1 MSPFIWFIRRIL
13 ALVLGVAGVAC
24 GLWLHFT
31 QGDTGGALACIAGA
45 GLIASI
51 LINE

>member
-1 MSPFIWFIRRIL
+1 MNPAMWFIRRIL

-31 QGDTGGALACIAGA
+31 QGDSGGGIACIAGA
-45 GLIASI
+45 GLVASI